1 MKTPAAFLSHSGID
15 AAAAGQLARDL
26 RGQGVDVWYAEWEI
40 KPGDSLRRKIDEG
53 IDRATHFLVL
63 LTPAS
68 LKSEWVQT
76 ELDAGLVRKI
86 SGACRLIPILSG
98 IAADEV
104 PATLRG
110 LKWVQLEPYEGGLRQ
125 FVEVCHDVSIKPPLG
140 APPPWA
146 IGSPLGALGL
156 STAAQRVAAWIN
168 SHSTDGTA
176 YDVFD
181 RDVLMRELALT
192 AEQAGMAASELSDAG
207 YVKLIVDSGSG
218 PAGFSNVLPT
228 PLLFFRTDPVLQG
241 WDPSSYFSPLSRRTM
256 LRIAAFASNV
266 VPSTRIVAPFT
277 RPAWPRR
284 SSTQENT
291 SRCVSTSIN
300 RRVREIVE
308 WSGPRSSTP
317 RLRKLRTASESA
329 ARHAIPRSESSPSKY
344 PSNSSRK

>member
-15 AAAAGQLARDL
+15 AAVAGQLARDL

-110 LKWVQLEPYEGGLRQ
+110 LKWVQLEPYERGVRQ
-125 FVEVCHDVSIKPPLG
+125 LVEVCHDVSIKPALG
-140 APPPWA
+140 VPPPWA
-146 IGSPLGALGL
+146 IGSPLGAVGL
-156 STAAQRVAAWIN
+156 STTAQRLAAWIN
-168 SHSTDGTA
+168 SHSADGTA
-176 YDVFD
+176 YDIFD
-181 RDVLMRELALT
+181 RDVLMRELEIT

-207 YVKLIVDSGSG
+207 YIKLIVDSGSG
-218 PAGFSNVLPT
+218 AAGFSNVLPR

-241 WDPSSYFSPLSRRTM
+241 WDPTKDAVELAAAM
-256 LRIAAFASNV
+256 VNIASADQVSLAD
-266 VPSTRIVAPFT
+266 VAKHLGWP
-277 RPAWPRR
+277 PRR
-284 SSTQENT
+284 VNPAADYLRLH
-291 SRCVSTSIN
+291 RCVQASSEMGSAPYTYGHAFITHRT
-300 RRVREIVE
+300 RRLAE
-308 WSGPRSSTP
+308 SQRS
-317 RLRKLRTASESA
+317 
-329 ARHAIPRSESSPSKY
+329 
-344 PSNSSRK
+344 